1 MPLLSEENRRKRNL
15 VILAGFVLLVG
26 TANLLDVGVY
36 APELPLASN
45 IAVFALL
52 NLNLIVLLLLVVLL
66 LRNLVKLWFERREKV
81 IGAKFKAKLVL
92 AFLSLSLIPS
102 TLIFLIA
109 SNFINKSIEGW
120 FKPQVERPL
129 DQALAVAQ
137 TYYGNLERTALRHAQ
152 QIGRVVDREGLLADN
167 RREALA
173 AYMVEQQDRL
183 GLSAITVFGAQGQ
196 ELVHVKDPI
205 LGDLATREVNETQL
219 RQGAAGQELT
229 TVRELS
235 SGDLVEAVVPIWA
248 TRGGERSVVGV
259 VVVGTHVTERL
270 EARVR
275 AISQAFREYKQ
286 LKLLKTP
293 IKGIYILLFLLMTLI
308 VVFSFT
314 WFALYLARGI
324 TGPIEQ
330 LAEGTREIAA
340 GNLAYKV
347 EARGDDEIGVLV
359 SSFNRMT
366 DDLGKSKRQLEEAYL
381 DLSDKHTELEDR
393 RVYIETVL
401 EAITTGVVSFDPL
414 GRLTTINRAGARML
428 GVNEATAPGRL
439 LEEVFA
445 GPGLRPV
452 VAQVL
457 RMRRPNA
464 TSTELAVQLRRGGAT
479 LSLVASATALRGPD
493 GEYAGTVV
501 VLDDL
506 TELLKAQ
513 RVAAWR
519 EVAQRIA
526 HEIKN
531 PLTPIQLSA
540 QRLRRRLART
550 PGEERLVAE
559 ATETIIHEVD
569 GLKRLVDEF
578 SRFARMPVLAP
589 RPTDVRQLVDSV
601 ASLYRESHPALSITT
616 HHPEDLPLLEVDP
629 DHIKRAVL
637 NLVDNAVEA
646 VGGTGDVRVETMHV
660 AETGHA
666 RIIVADNGPGIS
678 PDDKEKLFLPYFS
691 TKVAGMGLGLPI
703 MHEIVSE
710 HGGTIWIEDNDPTQ
724 PRCAPTKTDSCAGL
738 TVDAREWRRDAVPRK
753 LRLHAHRNRFARAS
767 ARVPGAPLQA

>member
-52 NLNLIVLLLLVVLL
+52 NLNLIVLLLLVLLL
-66 LRNLVKLWFERREKV
+66 LRNLVKLWFERRERV
-81 IGAKFKAKLVL
+81 IGSQFKAKLVL

-152 QIGRVVDREGLLADN
+152 QIGRVVDRDGLLAED

-173 AYMVEQQDRL
+173 AYLVEQQDRL
-183 GLSAITVFGAQGQ
+183 GLSAITVFSAQGQ
-196 ELVHVKDPI
+196 EIVHVKDPI
-205 LGDLATREVNETQL
+205 LGDLATREVNESQL

-248 TRGGERSVVGV
+248 TRGERKVAGV

-347 EARGDDEIGVLV
+347 VAHGDDEIGVLV
-359 SSFNRMT
+359 NSFNRMT
-366 DDLGKSKRQLEEAYL
+366 DDLGRSKRQLEEAYL

-414 GRLTTINRAGARML
+414 GRLTTINRAAARML
-428 GVNEATAPGRL
+428 GVNEASATGRL

-445 GPGLRPV
+445 GPALRPIV
-452 VAQVL
+452 LQVQ
-457 RMRRPNA
+457 RTRRPNA
-464 TSTELAVQLRRGGAT
+464 ASSELAVQLRRGGAT

-493 GEYAGTVV
+493 NEYTGAVV

-550 PGEERLVAE
+550 PGEEQLVLE

-578 SRFARMPVLAP
+578 SRFARMPVLVP

-601 ASLYRESHPALSITT
+601 ASLYRESHPSLTITT
-616 HHPEDLPLLEVDP
+616 RHPDDLPLLEVDP

-637 NLVDNAVEA
+637 NLVDNAVAA
-646 VGGTGDVRVETMHV
+646 VGGTGHVGRLDPHV
-660 AETGHA
+660 AANGHA
-666 RIIVADNGPGIS
+666 RIIVADDGPGIS
-678 PDDKEKLFLPYFS
+678 AEDKEKLFLPYFS

-703 MHEIVSE
+703 VHEIVSE
-710 HGGTIWIEDNDPTQ
+710 HGGTIWIEDNQ
-724 PRCAPTKTDSCAGL
+724 PKGSRFVIEVPVSRAGV
-738 TVDAREWRRDAVPRK
+738 TVEA
-753 LRLHAHRNRFARAS
+753 
-767 ARVPGAPLQA
+767 

>member
-1 MPLLSEENRRKRNL
+1 MPLLSDDHRRKRNL
-15 VILAGFVLLVG
+15 IIVAGFLVLVG
-26 TANLLDVGVY
+26 AANLLDVGVY
-36 APELPLASN
+36 APDLPLASN

-52 NLNLIVLLLLVVLL
+52 NLNLIVLLLLVLL
-66 LRNLVKLWFERREKV
+66 LFRNLVKLWFERREQV
-81 IGAKFKAKLVL
+81 IGAKFKAKLVMS
-92 AFLSLSLIPS
+92 FLTLSLIPS
-102 TLIFLIA
+102 MLIFLIA
-109 SNFINKSIEGW
+109 SNFITKSIEGW

-137 TYYGNLERTALRHAQ
+137 TYYANLERTALRHAQ
-152 QIGRVVDREGLLADN
+152 HIGRVIDRDGLLADS

-173 AYMVEQQDRL
+173 AYLVEQQDRL
-183 GLSAITVFGAQGQ
+183 GISAITVFGTQGQ

-205 LGDLATREVNETQL
+205 LGDLATRDVDENQL
-219 RQGAAGQELT
+219 RQGIAGQELT
-229 TVRELS
+229 TVRELA
-235 SGDLVEAVVPIWA
+235 SGDLVEAVVPIWVTKA
-248 TRGGERSVVGV
+248 GERRVVGV
-259 VVVGTHVTERL
+259 VVVGTHVTDRL

-275 AISQAFREYKQ
+275 GISQSFREFKQ
-286 LKLLKTP
+286 LKLLKAP

-314 WFALYLARGI
+314 WFGLYLARGI

-330 LAEGTREIAA
+330 LAEGTREVAA

-347 EARGDDEIGVLV
+347 PTRGDDEIGVLV
-359 SSFNRMT
+359 QSFNRMT
-366 DDLGKSKRQLEEAYL
+366 DDLAKSKRQLEEAYL

-401 EAITTGVVSFDPL
+401 EAITTGVISFDPL
-414 GRLTTINRAGARML
+414 GRLTTINRVAARML
-428 GVNEATAPGRL
+428 GVNESTAVGRF
-439 LEEVFA
+439 LEDVFA
-445 GPGLRPV
+445 GPELRAV
-452 VAQVL
+452 VAQVH
-457 RMRRPNA
+457 RTRRPRA
-464 TSTELAVQLRRGGAT
+464 ASTELEFQLRRSGAT
-479 LSLVASATALRGPD
+479 LSLLASATALRGPD
-493 GEYAGTVV
+493 GEYTGAVV

-550 PGEERLVAE
+550 PGEERLVLE
-559 ATETIIHEVD
+559 CTETIIHEVE
-569 GLKRLVDEF
+569 GLKHLVDEF
-578 SRFARMPVLAP
+578 SRFARMPVLTP
-589 RPTDVRQLVDSV
+589 RPTDVRQIIEGV

-616 HHPEDLPLLEVDP
+616 RHADDLPLLEVDP

-646 VGGTGDVRVETMHV
+646 IGDSGVVRVETVHV
-660 AETGHA
+660 PETGHA

-678 PDDKEKLFLPYFS
+678 SEDRERLFLPYFS
-691 TKVAGMGLGLPI
+691 TKVSGMGLGLPI
-703 MHEIVSE
+703 VHEIVTE
-710 HGGTIWIEDNDPTQ
+710 HGGTIRVEDNEPTGTRFVIEV
-724 PRCAPTKTDSCAGL
+724 PVSRTAAP
-738 TVDAREWRRDAVPRK
+738 VE
-753 LRLHAHRNRFARAS
+753 AS
-767 ARVPGAPLQA
+767 

>member
-1 MPLLSEENRRKRNL
+1 MPLLSEQNRRKRNL
-15 VILAGFVLLVG
+15 VIIGAFLLLIG
-26 TANLLDVGVY
+26 GATLFDLGIF
-36 APELPLASN
+36 APDLPVASN
-45 IAVFALL
+45 LVIFALF
-52 NLNLIVLLLLVVLL
+52 NLNLIVFLLLLLL
-66 LRNLVKLWFERREKV
+66 LFRNLVKVWFERRQQV

-92 AFLSLSLIPS
+92 AFLLLSVTPAA
-102 TLIFLIA
+102 LIFVIA

-137 TYYGNLERTALRHAQ
+137 TYYNQPERTAVRHGQ
-152 QIGRVVDREGLLADN
+152 HIGRVIARDGLLAED

-173 AYMVEQQDRL
+173 SFLVEQQDL
-183 GLSAITVFGAQGQ
+183 LSISTITIYGAGGR
-196 ELVHVKDPI
+196 EMVLVKDPV
-205 LGDLATREVNETQL
+205 LGDLAVRDPAGPELRRGLAGHEV
-219 RQGAAGQELT
+219 T
-229 TVRELS
+229 TVRELAT
-235 SGDLVEAVVPIWA
+235 GDLIEAVTPIWSG
-248 TRGGERSVVGV
+248 RGAERHVAGA
-259 VVVGTHVTERL
+259 VVVGSHVTERL
-270 EARVR
+270 EQKVR
-275 AISQAFREYKQ
+275 GISTAFREYKQ
-286 LKLLKTP
+286 LKLLKNP

-330 LAEGTREIAA
+330 LAEGTREVAA
-340 GNLAYKV
+340 GNLSYKV
-347 EARGDDEIGVLV
+347 QARGDDEIGVLV

-414 GRLTTINRAGARML
+414 GRLTTINRAAARML

-452 VAQVL
+452 VAQVQ

-601 ASLYRESHPALSITT
+601 ASLHRESHPALPIATQHSD
-616 HHPEDLPLLEVDP
+616 DLPLLEVDP

-660 AETGHA
+660 VETGHA

-678 PDDKEKLFLPYFS
+678 PEDREKLFLPCFS
-691 TKVAGMGLGLPI
+691 TKVAGMSLGLPSV
-703 MHEIVSE
+703 HEIVSE
-710 HGGTIWIEDNDPTQ
+710 HGGTIWIEDNDPTGTRFVIEV
-724 PRCAPTKTDSCAGL
+724 PVSRAGV
-738 TVDAREWRRDAVPRK
+738 TVEA
-753 LRLHAHRNRFARAS
+753 
-767 ARVPGAPLQA
+767 

>member
-1 MPLLSEENRRKRNL
+1 VPLLSEENRRKRNL
-15 VILAGFVLLVG
+15 VILAGFVALVG
-26 TANLLDVGVY
+26 AANLLDIGVY
-36 APELPLASN
+36 APDLPIASN

-52 NLNLIVLLLLVVLL
+52 NLNLIVLLLLVLL
-66 LRNLVKLWFERREKV
+66 LFRNLVKLWFERRENV
-81 IGAKFKAKLVL
+81 IGAKFKLKLVL
-92 AFLSLSLIPS
+92 AFVTLSLLPA
-102 TLIFLIA
+102 TLIFIIA
-109 SNFINKSIEGW
+109 SNFINRSIEGW

-137 TYYGNLERTALRHAQ
+137 TYYANLERTALRHAQ
-152 QIGRVVDREGLLADN
+152 HISRVIDRDGLLADT

-173 AYMVEQQDRL
+173 SYLVDQQDQL
-183 GLSAITVFGAQGQ
+183 GISALTVFSPQGQ

-205 LGDLATREVNETQL
+205 LGDLATRDVNESQL
-219 RQGAAGQELT
+219 RHGAAGQELT
-229 TVRELS
+229 TVRELT
-235 SGDLVEAVVPIWA
+235 SGDLVEAVVPVWSE
-248 TRGGERSVVGV
+248 RGGERRVAGV
-259 VVVGTHVTERL
+259 LVVGTHVTERL

-275 AISQAFREYKQ
+275 AISQAFLEYKQ

-314 WFALYLARGI
+314 WFGLYLARGI
-324 TGPIEQ
+324 TGPIAQ

-347 EARGDDEIGVLV
+347 QARGDDEIGILV
-359 SSFNRMT
+359 ESFNRMT
-366 DDLGKSKRQLEEAYL
+366 DDLAESKRRLEEAYL

-414 GRLTTINRAGARML
+414 GRLTTINRSAARML
-428 GVNEATAPGRL
+428 GVNEATAVGRL

-445 GPGLRPV
+445 GPDLRAV
-452 VAQVL
+452 VMQVQ
-457 RMRRPNA
+457 RTRRP
-464 TSTELAVQLRRGGAT
+464 SSDSVEHEFQLRRGGAI
-479 LSLVASATALRGPD
+479 LSLLASTTALRGPE
-493 GEYAGTVV
+493 GEYAGTVI

-519 EVAQRIA
+519 QVAQRIA

-550 PGEERLVAE
+550 PGEEQLVQE
-559 ATETIIHEVD
+559 CTETIIHEVE

-578 SRFARMPVLAP
+578 SRFARMPVLTP
-589 RPTDVRQLVDSV
+589 RPTDVRQLIDSV
-601 ASLYRESHPALSITT
+601 ASLYRDSHPRLAITT
-616 HHPEDLPLLEVDP
+616 HHPDDLPLLDVDP
-629 DHIKRAVL
+629 DHIKRAIL

-646 VGGTGDVRVETMHV
+646 VSGAGDVRVETAHV
-660 AETGHA
+660 AGSGQA
-666 RIIVADNGPGIS
+666 RIVVADTGPGIS
-678 PDDKEKLFLPYFS
+678 AEDREKLFLPYFS
-691 TKVAGMGLGLPI
+691 TKITGMGLGLPI
-703 MHEIVSE
+703 VHEIVTE
-710 HGGTIWIEDNDPTQ
+710 HGGTIRVEDNQ
-724 PRCAPTKTDSCAGL
+724 PRGSRFIIEVPVSRAAAPVEA
-738 TVDAREWRRDAVPRK
+738 
-753 LRLHAHRNRFARAS
+753 
-767 ARVPGAPLQA
+767 